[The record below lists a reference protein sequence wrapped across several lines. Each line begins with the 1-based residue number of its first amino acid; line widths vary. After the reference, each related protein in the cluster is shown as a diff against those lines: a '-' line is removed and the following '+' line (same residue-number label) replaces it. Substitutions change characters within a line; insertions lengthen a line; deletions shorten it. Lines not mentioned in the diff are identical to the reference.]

1 MKKDP
6 YLSLI
11 EYCPQWY
18 VAGLSPAAARCITD
32 SNTTNSL

>member
-18 VAGLSPAAARCITD
+18 VAGLSPAAYCKVYYR
-32 SNTTNSL
+32 L